1 MSMQVAARTDRRA
14 LSDEPT
20 GRPDLLQA
28 ETMPDLVIRFDAH
41 QRCVY
46 ANLAA
51 ELASIR
57 MPMALS
63 GWQPGLEPALFE
75 AEDHV
80 LCHVLEEVLQT
91 GAMVETE
98 MNGLASGCGKRCY
111 LVRIMPDLPA
121 GGALLM
127 ARDVT
132 ELRKSSDEVQRARS
146 RLRQMVMQH
155 DLEQQENSRRLA
167 HAVHEELGQ
176 SLAALRLQLACL
188 GGLRPFTPAAVGGRV
203 ADMMQTLDQ
212 AIGLMREIAVSLH
225 PVVLDAGLL
234 TALRWLAGQFVQQHH
249 MTCETR
255 FPDKEPG
262 FPAPVCGVVYQI
274 VEQLFDNIAQHAAAS
289 HVLLELVP
297 CLEGWRF
304 RFEDNGRGF
313 DMFAASAD
321 SSGHGLPWAQEQVAA
336 LGGEFVILSLPG
348 KGTVIEIW
356 LPGVRK
362 F

>member
-1 MSMQVAARTDRRA
+1 MSMHVCAKTYRRA
-14 LSDEPT
+14 PPDELE

-28 ETMPDLVIRFDAH
+28 ETMPDLVIRFNAH
-41 QRCVY
+41 RRCVY
-46 ANLAA
+46 ANMAA
-51 ELASIR
+51 ELVSIR
-57 MPMALS
+57 LPKALS
-63 GWQPGLEPALFE
+63 GWQPGMEAAVFE
-75 AEDHV
+75 AEDNL

-91 GAMVETE
+91 GAVVETE

-111 LVRIMPDLPA
+111 LVRIMPDLPT

-132 ELRKSSDEVQRARS
+132 ELRKSSDEILRARS
-146 RLRQMVMQH
+146 RLRQIIMQH

-188 GGLRPFTPAAVGGRV
+188 GGMRPFTPAAVGGRV

-212 AIGLMREIAVSLH
+212 AIGLMREVAVSLH

-234 TALRWLAGQFVQQHH
+234 TALRWLVGRFVQQHR

-255 FPDKEPG
+255 FPDEEPG
-262 FPAPVCGVVYQI
+262 FPAPVCGIVYQV
-274 VEQLFDNIAQHAAAS
+274 VEQLLDNIARHAAAS
-289 HVLLELVP
+289 HVLLELAP
-297 CLEGWRF
+297 CPEGWRF

-313 DMFAASAD
+313 DMFGVPDD
-321 SSGHGLPWAQEQVAA
+321 SSGYGLDWAQEQVAA
-336 LGGEFVILSLPG
+336 LGGEFVILSLLG